1 MPALSAFE
9 HKLLK
14 HVRKLDLLSP
24 GDQVVVAVSGGADSV
39 ALLQVLYAWRDR
51 LDLALAVAHVEHGLR
66 GEESLDDA
74 AFVEQ
79 LSRQL
84 GLPFFLKRIN
94 LKPILR
100 ERKGESVQAVAR
112 ERRYAQLQAVA
123 REWGGTKVAV
133 GHTQDDQ
140 GETVLL
146 SMLRG
151 AGLAGLSG
159 MPARRQPCVI
169 RPFLEV
175 SRSEILQYL
184 DDKRCEFRVD
194 SSNENPKYARN
205 RLRREVIPLLKTF
218 NPGVV
223 SVLSRQAAILRE
235 EHHYLDEVAKVSLES
250 VEAGRTKDRVVWS
263 RSRFLTFPLPIQRRM
278 ILLTVEALWH
288 KSSPLGFEAVEAVL
302 QHVVHGTSGSS
313 GRFAGLDVVREYD
326 RVTFTNVSEGRL
338 SRLPREVSCVWSFPG
353 SVQWPV
359 TGQTIEGKL
368 KETKTMPTRRN
379 DAVAYLDADRFSHEL
394 VVRSWK
400 PGDFFCP
407 YGMGGR
413 RKKIQDFFS
422 DAKVHQSERSKVPLV
437 VAPEGILWVGGY
449 RSDHRFRV
457 TGATT
462 HVAVVRIRA
471 AGKKV

>member
-14 HVRKLDLLSP
+14 HVRQLGLLAP
-24 GDQVVVAVSGGADSV
+24 GDRVVVAVSGGADSV
-39 ALLQVLYAWRDR
+39 ALLQVLSAWRER
-51 LDLALAVAHVEHGLR
+51 MELTLAVAHVEHGLR
-66 GEESLDDA
+66 GSESLDDA
-74 AFVEQ
+74 TFVEQ
-79 LSRQL
+79 LARQS
-84 GLPFFLKRIN
+84 GLPFFLKRIK
-94 LKPILR
+94 LKPLLR
-100 ERKGESVQAVAR
+100 KRKGESVQAVAR

-140 GETVLL
+140 AETVLL

-159 MPARRQPCVI
+159 MPAHREPCVI
-169 RPFLEV
+169 RPFLQV
-175 SRSEILQYL
+175 SRSEILRYL
-184 DDKRCEFRVD
+184 ADKRCGFRVD
-194 SSNENPKYARN
+194 STNEDPKYVRN

-223 SVLSRQAAILRE
+223 NVLARQAAILRE
-235 EHHYLDEVAKVSLES
+235 EHQYLDEAAKAALES
-250 VEAGRTKDRVVWS
+250 VEVGRTKDRVVWS
-263 RSRFLTFPLPIQRRM
+263 RSRLLTFPLPIQRRM
-278 ILLTVEALWH
+278 ILLSAGALRHGPVPFSFEFVETL
-288 KSSPLGFEAVEAVL
+288 L
-302 QHVVHGTSGSS
+302 QHVVHGSSGSS

-326 RVTFTNVSEGRL
+326 RVTFGTVPAGRS
-338 SRLPREVSCVWSFPG
+338 SRLQEDVSCVWSFPG
-353 SVQWPV
+353 SIHWPV
-359 TGQTIEGKL
+359 TGQTIEGKI
-368 KETKTMPTRRN
+368 KDTKTIPSRRN
-379 DAVAYLDADRFSHEL
+379 DSTAYLDADRFSHEL

-422 DAKVHQSERSKVPLV
+422 DAKVHRAERSKVPLV

-457 TGATT
+457 TEDTR
-462 HVAVVRIRA
+462 HVAVVRIRS
-471 AGKKV
+471 AGRKA

>member
-1 MPALSAFE
+1 MPALLAFE

-14 HVRKLDLLSP
+14 HVRHLGLLDP
-24 GDQVVVAVSGGADSV
+24 GDRVVVAVSGGADSV
-39 ALLQVLYAWRDR
+39 ALLQVLSAWRDR
-51 LDLALAVAHVEHGLR
+51 LKLALAVVHVEHGLR

-74 AFVEQ
+74 TFVEQ

-84 GLPFFLKRIN
+84 LLPFFLKRIR
-94 LKPILR
+94 LKPLLL

-112 ERRYAQLQAVA
+112 ERRYAELQAVA

-133 GHTQDDQ
+133 GHTLEDQ
-140 GETVLL
+140 AETVLM

-151 AGLAGLSG
+151 TGLAGLSG
-159 MPARRQPCVI
+159 MPAQRQPCVI
-169 RPFLEV
+169 RPFLQV

-184 DDKRCEFRVD
+184 DKKRCGFRVD
-194 SSNENPKYARN
+194 SSNENPKYTRN
-205 RLRREVIPLLKTF
+205 RLRHELIPLLKTF

-235 EHHYLDEVAKVSLES
+235 EHHYLDEVARASLES
-250 VEAGRTKDRVVWS
+250 VEVGRTKDSIVWS
-263 RSRFLTFPLPIQRRM
+263 RSRFLTFPVPIQRRM
-278 ILLTVEALWH
+278 ILLTVGALRH
-288 KSSPLGFEAVEAVL
+288 KPGPLGSEAVETLL

-313 GRFAGLDVVREYD
+313 GRFADLDVVREYD
-326 RVTFTNVSEGRL
+326 RVTFMNVLAGRL
-338 SRLPREVSCVWSFPG
+338 SRLQREVSCTWSFPG
-353 SVQWPV
+353 SIHWPV
-359 TGQTIEGKL
+359 TGQTIEGRIK
-368 KETKTMPTRRN
+368 KTKTIPSRRN
-379 DAVAYLDADRFSHEL
+379 DSVAYLDADRFSHEL
-394 VVRSWK
+394 VIRSWR
-400 PGDFFCP
+400 PGDYFCP

-422 DAKVHQSERSKVPLV
+422 DVKVHQADRSQVPLV

-457 TGATT
+457 TEDTT

-471 AGKKV
+471 AGKKA

>member
-9 HKLLK
+9 HTLLK
-14 HVRKLDLLSP
+14 HVRQLGLLSP
-24 GDQVVVAVSGGADSV
+24 GDRVVVAVSGGPDSV
-39 ALLQVLYAWRDR
+39 ALLQVLCAWRDR
-51 LDLALAVAHVEHGLR
+51 LGLSLAVVHVEHGLR
-66 GEESLDDA
+66 GEESLEDA
-74 AFVEQ
+74 TFVEQ
-79 LSRQL
+79 LARQL
-84 GLPFFLKRIN
+84 GLPFYLKRIN
-94 LKPILR
+94 LKSLLR
-100 ERKGESVQAVAR
+100 KRKGESVQAVAR

-123 REWGGTKVAV
+123 REWGGTKIAV

-140 GETVLL
+140 AETVLL

-159 MPARRQPCVI
+159 MPAQREPCVI
-169 RPFLEV
+169 RPFLQV

-184 DDKRCEFRVD
+184 DEKRREFRVD

-205 RLRREVIPLLKTF
+205 RLRRELIPLLKTF
-218 NPGVV
+218 NPNVI

-235 EHHYLDEVAKVSLES
+235 EHQYLDGVAKASLES
-250 VEAGRTKDRVVWS
+250 VEVGRTKDRVVWS
-263 RSRFLTFPLPIQRRM
+263 RSRLLAFPVPIQRRM
-278 ILLTVEALWH
+278 ILLTVGALWR
-288 KSSPLGFEAVEAVL
+288 KSSPLGFETVETLL

-313 GRFAGLDVVREYD
+313 GRFPGLEVVREYD
-326 RVTFTNVSEGRL
+326 RVTFVKAGRN
-338 SRLPREVSCVWSFPG
+338 SRLQREWSCVWPFPG
-353 SVQWPV
+353 SILWPV
-359 TGQTIEGKL
+359 TGQTIEGKI
-368 KETKTMPTRRN
+368 KVAKAIPSRRN
-379 DAVAYLDADRFSHEL
+379 DSVAYLDADRFSHEL

-400 PGDFFCP
+400 PGDYFFP

-422 DAKVHQSERSKVPLV
+422 DAKIHQTERGSVPLV

-457 TGATT
+457 TEETR

-471 AGKKV
+471 AGKKA